1 MRPVGVEPTTTTWRD
16 VMLPLHHGRKGQKSG
31 FEPDSTHSQRVVFP
45 LHHICTPHTGIEPVS
60 RPSRGRM
67 LSDTPIGQHP
77 IRELNPSQLVRSQL
91 CCPIHQWGMGL
102 KRLELSSCDLESHC
116 FPISDSPYG
125 RVGNRTRSLMLAKH
139 AFYPLELPA
148 RLIYYIIIKVFKIV
162 DVILFYNTTMSFFFS
177 ISSSFSL
184 TLFLNSNARSSSHG

>member
-1 MRPVGVEPTTTTWRD
+1 MVIYTYKHYAPGGDRTHDNDLEGRYVPTTLRAQ
-16 VMLPLHHGRKGQKSG
+16 GQKSG

-91 CCPIHQWGMGL
+91 CCPIHQWGMDVFTRHPDSPARISIAPPCFSSERGNRMGL

-116 FPISDSPYG
+116 FPISDSP
-125 RVGNRTRSLMLAKH
+125 H
-139 AFYPLELPA
+139 P
-148 RLIYYIIIKVFKIV
+148 
-162 DVILFYNTTMSFFFS
+162 
-177 ISSSFSL
+177 
-184 TLFLNSNARSSSHG
+184 